1 MEKSPSPPRPPVVE
15 KIAENQEVQPKDPP
29 PVQKSPLQPLPS
41 MPQFQTQ
48 NNHQSVQND
57 INESD
62 FNLPPPPT
70 QVVQEQPVVPVVPS
84 MPLINSPVIQQRSPA
99 QLPQALHSPGVQTSP
114 HTSSMHSSPRMM
126 PSPMTPII
134 QNSPQ
139 VQSSPVGMPN
149 MPSLPSPRTP
159 LMSNSPQVYT
169 NPSTPNMPLVQ
180 SPKTSPL
187 VQHSPANLGMTR
199 HMPMV
204 ESPQYASPQF
214 VTPPMQNSPLMSSPQ
229 VSLGSSPYQYN
240 SPAKVQSNSPP
251 KEGAQKVLEELL
263 DGSPAPEAT
272 IPAIPELDTSRRK
285 VSIRESLDSHE
296 DELLEDLASYSE
308 ELSNKESVM
317 KEQKSIDESVVSL
330 ANSLIDKVE
339 DFEDSEPDEDQE
351 KVEQQK
357 SEAPPADFEDLHL
370 HFTDSEAEQDKE
382 ESESE
387 SEPEVEHKCAF
398 CEATFVT
405 EKSLKIHRMKCAGS
419 LKQKAEM
426 EENLLQKYLKKAF
439 DDLSDFKCEFCSDEF
454 RSDKTLKMH
463 RLICKKKTEQSV
475 ERKIEEKVVEPQ
487 QPKIVEEHPKIQ
499 KSDAAKTSNVL
510 IRENDPI
517 RAFFEQEEKKKKLK
531 KATPPAKP
539 TPILKIKMPKPPPP
553 PLEEPEMIPEKSS
566 ILTQHF
572 ESAKT
577 NQHIEKLKDTQKED
591 VPKMPLKLKISLGA
605 KEKPVKKPKFPIL
618 PPKPPAVNQPE
629 KLPVQEIER
638 PRIPILP
645 PKPAIDHPKIPIL
658 PPKPVEKLKI
668 PILPPKPIEK
678 LKIPI
683 LPPKPKPAIK
693 MKNPLLPLANP
704 QILGQFVTKK
714 KTGTPSKGQKIHH
727 KKILGQFVTKKNGIH
742 SKGQQIHHIRKA
754 PEDPKIPKLVIKNPL
769 KKQIKSNGNVE
780 EKQQLEGIEAKIKP
794 CKVNLKNLN
803 LNVEDWTSSPS
814 PSPQP
819 KQEPLKEKLILN
831 MKEKSKSISV
841 EQKQQPILKLNIKP
855 VKNDVAEPPKVPIVE
870 EKLRLNIKPVKN
882 DVVGP
887 PKVPKVEEKPKLKI
901 KLPPKPKR
909 QLLHILNGLTKN
921 LPQPIEP
928 ILKIPKEEEIEAIID
943 AQDENPLAEHL
954 NLEDALNFVA
964 NESES
969 KQIVPQ
975 IIEDILK
982 NVIKPPKILLPITLK
997 VNNSVE
1003 VSKEEKK
1010 REKPKFKI
1018 IRVKNNKKLKRS
1030 GSGLDLNDYK
1040 GRKRKKKKKLEKLI
1054 IRNISSYFEP
1064 PSAEKIC
1071 TSILNNTI
1079 RNLPCFQEKSIKLKI
1094 SKDKLIKP
1102 LKIKKSNLLN
1112 KEQDKNHKL
1121 KRQLEIDMVG
1131 GSDLQVAIESKR
1143 KAKME
1148 ARKAMEK
1155 PPTKKKPRK
1164 SEEIDPV
1171 VVESIFEQIMG
1182 DETSNSSIE
1191 EPIIPSTPIEPLE
1204 PKVSETI
1211 SKMVQEEITKEI
1223 KVAKKQKEVW
1233 ITAADPNPIMF
1244 AKKSTAPPVVEL
1256 PLTEFESN
1264 LKPKS
1269 KPVESNN
1276 IVKSTIEAITLKTN
1290 VEELAEGQGSSDVLH
1305 MIDDLFENFFEAV
1318 KEETPETII
1327 EEILDEVIDNVVKS
1341 KEKQVPIAKKRPRD
1355 QNAFSRSG
1363 YVKKRRKTRRKST
1376 ANATDSEVISLN

>member
-1 MEKSPSPPRPPVVE
+1 MDFFTGESMEKSPSPPPVVE
-15 KIAENQEVQPKDPP
+15 KIAENQEAQNDPQVA
-29 PVQKSPLQPLPS
+29 VQKSPIQPLPS

-62 FNLPPPPT
+62 FNLAPPP
-70 QVVQEQPVVPVVPS
+70 QVAQEQPVVPVVPS
-84 MPLINSPVIQQRSPA
+84 MPLMSSPVVQQRSPA

-126 PSPMTPII
+126 PSPMTP
-134 QNSPQ
+134 
-139 VQSSPVGMPN
+139 
-149 MPSLPSPRTP
+149 RTP
-159 LMSNSPQVYT
+159 LMSNSPQMYT
-169 NPSTPNMPLVQ
+169 NPSTPNMLLVQ

-187 VQHSPANLGMTR
+187 VQHSPANLGMSR

-204 ESPQYASPQF
+204 ASPQYASPQF

-229 VSLGSSPYQYN
+229 VSLGTSSISGSPFQYN

-251 KEGAQKVLEELL
+251 KEGPQKVLEELL

-272 IPAIPELDTSRRK
+272 IQAIPELDTSRRK

-330 ANSLIDKVE
+330 ANSLIDKIT
-339 DFEDSEPDEDQE
+339 DFEDQNSEPDKDQE
-351 KVEQQK
+351 REEEQQK
-357 SEAPPADFEDLHL
+357 SEVAPATADFEDLHL
-370 HFTDSEAEQDKE
+370 HFTDSEAEPDKE

-398 CEATFVT
+398 CGTEFVT

-419 LKQKAEM
+419 VKQKAEF
-426 EENLLQKYLKKAF
+426 EELLLQKYLKKAF

-463 RLICKKKTEQSV
+463 RLICKKKTEQNI
-475 ERKIEEKVVEPQ
+475 ERKGEEKVVEPQ
-487 QPKIVEEHPKIQ
+487 PKVIEEAPKIQ
-499 KSDAAKTSNVL
+499 KTNAKDNNAKTSTNVI

-531 KATPPAKP
+531 KAPPPPAKTTP
-539 TPILKIKMPKPPPP
+539 TLKIKMPKPPPP
-553 PLEEPEMIPEKSS
+553 PMEEPEIIPEKSS

-577 NQHIEKLKDTQKED
+577 NQHIEKLHQKDKEE
-591 VPKMPLKLKISLGA
+591 VPKMPLKLKISLGP

-618 PPKPPAVNQPE
+618 PPKPPAENQPE
-629 KLPVQEIER
+629 KLPHYSKSKEEVDKEK

-645 PKPAIDHPKIPIL
+645 PKPVIDRPKIPIL

-668 PILPPKPIEK
+668 PVLPPKPIEK

-683 LPPKPKPAIK
+683 LPPKPKTGIK

-704 QILGQFVTKK
+704 QILGQFVTK

-727 KKILGQFVTKKNGIH
+727 KKILGQFVTKKNGIN
-742 SKGQQIHHIRKA
+742 SKGQKIHQKKILGQFVTKKNVT
-754 PEDPKIPKLVIKNPL
+754 EDPKIPKLVIKNPL
-769 KKQIKSNGNVE
+769 KKQIKSNGNIE
-780 EKQQLEGIEAKIKP
+780 EKQHLECIEAKIRP

-803 LNVEDWTSSPS
+803 LNVEDWTSLPS

-819 KQEPLKEKLILN
+819 KQEPLKETNREKLILN

-855 VKNDVAEPPKVPIVE
+855 VKNDVVEPP
-870 EKLRLNIKPVKN
+870 N
-882 DVVGP
+882 
-887 PKVPKVEEKPKLKI
+887 VEEKPKLKI

-909 QLLHILNGLTKN
+909 RLLHILNGLTQN

-928 ILKIPKEEEIEAIID
+928 TLKIPKEEEIEAIID
-943 AQDENPLAEHL
+943 AHDETPMAEHL

-1003 VSKEEKK
+1003 VANEEKK

-1054 IRNISSYFEP
+1054 IRNVSSYFEP

-1071 TSILNNTI
+1071 GSILNKVI
-1079 RNLPCFQEKSIKLKI
+1079 YNLPCFQEKLKLKI

-1112 KEQDKNHKL
+1112 KKEEINHKL

-1131 GSDLQVAIESKR
+1131 GNDLQVASESKR

-1191 EPIIPSTPIEPLE
+1191 EPSKPTEPIEL
-1204 PKVSETI
+1204 KVSETI
-1211 SKMVQEEITKEI
+1211 GKMVQEEVNKEI
-1223 KVAKKQKEVW
+1223 SKIAKKQKEVW
-1233 ITAADPNPIMF
+1233 ITATDPPNPKNPIIF
-1244 AKKSTAPPVVEL
+1244 AKKSTAPPPAEIEVTTL

-1264 LKPKS
+1264 GSQKPNPES
-1269 KPVESNN
+1269 SNN

-1327 EEILDEVIDNVVKS
+1327 EEILDEVIDKVVKS
-1341 KEKQVPIAKKRPRD
+1341 KEKQVVTAKKRPRD

-1363 YVKKRRKTRRKST
+1363 YVKKRRKIRRKST
-1376 ANATDSEVISLN
+1376 ANATDSEVI